1 VLRAMSSHVEKLE
14 AQMKEAKTQAKI
26 VAQQIR
32 SQRKCCQAR
41 MRRGES
47 QMLHLRAVGLRI
59 LAIALDAMQALE
71 QWLLV
76 KLPGADLTE
85 RTTMHA
91 AITDEFIAMPVH
103 RINVMLEP
111 VAKRDIS
118 LLKEANQEVAKCDLH
133 LWVCQQNLE
142 KGLAPSVGAIMQQK
156 NRRESVASTYAE
168 QEDKRAPGR
177 SAAYK
182 WIGRWTR
189 RWRMPKSKI
198 QDRDMLSA
206 SVLRRKVTVD

>member
-1 VLRAMSSHVEKLE
+1 MSSHVEKLE

-85 RTTMHA
+85 RTTMHT

-156 NRRESVASTYAE
+156 IEESLSPRRMQNKKTREPQDDQLPTSGLGDGH
-168 QEDKRAPGR
+168 EDGACPSPRYRTG
-177 SAAYK
+177 
-182 WIGRWTR
+182 TC
-189 RWRMPKSKI
+189 
-198 QDRDMLSA
+198 
-206 SVLRRKVTVD
+206 